1 MIGSS
6 GRDSDHDTLSLV
18 LRTPPQRRSR
28 AALRKLSD
36 GASVRTVF
44 VALVANL
51 VIAVAKLVAGLV
63 SGSSAMLAEAA
74 HSFADSLNEV
84 FLGISL
90 RRARRGPDATHP
102 LGHGRERFLWALIAA
117 IASFLIGGCLSV
129 LMALRQFNSR
139 ESPGS
144 ALAAWI
150 VLAVSFAA
158 DGASLVQSTGQA
170 RREARDQ
177 GRRIWSHLLRSSD
190 PLLRAIVVEDAAAL
204 IGLVI
209 AAVGLLLR
217 EILGTNVPD
226 AVASLLIG
234 ILLAITAIGLAR
246 PLADFLVGRSLPPE
260 QLEELR
266 RILVASPAIDEVL
279 TLQAVYTG
287 PEEVIVA
294 AKVHPR
300 KAATVEELAQEM
312 DDLDH
317 QLRAA
322 SELVADV
329 YLDVT
334 MHRQDDRDGR

>member
-1 MIGSS
+1 
-6 GRDSDHDTLSLV
+6 
-18 LRTPPQRRSR
+18 
-28 AALRKLSD
+28 
-36 GASVRTVF
+36 VF
-44 VALVANL
+44 VALAANT
-51 VIAVAKLVAGLV
+51 VIAVAKLIAGLI
-63 SGSSAMLAEAA
+63 SGSSGMLAEAA

-102 LGHGRERFLWALIAA
+102 LGHGRERFLWALMAA

-129 LMALRQFNSR
+129 VMAFREFGSR
-139 ESPGS
+139 EPAGS

-158 DGASLVQSTGQA
+158 DGASWVQSIGQA
-170 RREARDQ
+170 RREAR
-177 GRRIWSHLLRSSD
+177 GRSVMRHLFRSSE
-190 PLLRAIVVEDAAAL
+190 PLVRAIVVEDSAAL

-217 EILGTNVPD
+217 DLLGTNTPD

-234 ILLAITAIGLAR
+234 ILLAITAFGLAR

-266 RILVASPAIDEVL
+266 RILAASPAIEQVL
-279 TLQAVYTG
+279 TLQAVYIG

-294 AKVHPR
+294 AKVHPS
-300 KAATVEELAQEM
+300 KAATVEELARAM

-322 SELVADV
+322 SEFVADV

-334 MHRQDDRDGR
+334 MHRAGDSAPTLESNDSSFAS

>member
-1 MIGSS
+1 
-6 GRDSDHDTLSLV
+6 
-18 LRTPPQRRSR
+18 
-28 AALRKLSD
+28 
-36 GASVRTVF
+36 
-44 VALVANL
+44 
-51 VIAVAKLVAGLV
+51 
-63 SGSSAMLAEAA
+63 MLAEAA

-102 LGHGRERFLWALIAA
+102 LGHGRERFLWALMAA

-129 LMALRQFNSR
+129 VMAYREFGSR
-139 ESPGS
+139 ESPGPY
-144 ALAAWI
+144 LASWI

-158 DGASLVQSTGQA
+158 DGASWLQSVGQA
-170 RREARDQ
+170 RREAQ
-177 GRRIWSHLLRSSD
+177 EKGRSVWRHLLVSSE
-190 PLLRAIVVEDAAAL
+190 PLVRAIVVEDTAAL

-209 AAVGLLLR
+209 AAAGLLLR
-217 EILGTNVPD
+217 KVMGTNLPD

-234 ILLAITAIGLAR
+234 ILLAVTAFGLAR
-246 PLADFLVGRSLPPE
+246 PLADFLVGRSLPTE

-266 RILVASPAIDEVL
+266 RILTASPAIEEVI
-279 TLQAVYTG
+279 TLQVVYTG

-294 AKVHPR
+294 AKVHPS
-300 KAATVEELAQEM
+300 KTASVEELARAM

-322 SELVADV
+322 SEFVADV

-334 MHRQDDRDGR
+334 MYRQVNEKPA